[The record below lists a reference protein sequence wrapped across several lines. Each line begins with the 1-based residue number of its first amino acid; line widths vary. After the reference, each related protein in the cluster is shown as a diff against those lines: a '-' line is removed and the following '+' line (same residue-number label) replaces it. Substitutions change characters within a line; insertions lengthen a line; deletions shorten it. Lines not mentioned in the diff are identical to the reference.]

1 MTRVVIALVAVIA
14 AFTSSSASLI
24 RRRSVSIL
32 PHDTYP
38 GYGIKQFTTDQF
50 INYRLQ
56 ETGFSEFFT
65 VLENGLVMTTSDLSP
80 LVNMPVNLVVVEE
93 SPNRTSTHKLEL
105 YVLDRRNILNF
116 PNETYSA
123 QVTENAKPGT
133 LVKDIP
139 ILVASSHRH
148 PHQLVRYTIS
158 KGNENHT
165 FSLMHPTTHE
175 ISNSTESKIGVLL
188 VTRGTIDREEV
199 ASYSL
204 CITATDI
211 KGINKAETH
220 VLVNVQDEND
230 NSPVFSRKV
239 YRFIVGDLKAALNSN
254 ISHWKKFSSI
264 GSVSATDADGDK
276 VAYRLAVP
284 SNLVV
289 IVPQTGEL
297 LLTGDP
303 PGEDVECEL
312 TVEAHDLRSPS
323 RFAREPAQVWL
334 QFNSPVLQDEQILQM
349 IDRERGQAHH
359 IEKRRVTRAVRPT
372 KRIDF
377 SETDG
382 EMEGR
387 IVFALEKETE
397 REKFKIRDENP
408 WITVDENGD
417 VRVKKRWDFEELGP
431 EKTIDFW
438 VTINNQATN
447 GGKNLLILIIFL
459 IVFTCIFF
467 TAEQLK

>member
-1 MTRVVIALVAVIA
+1 MHRLVIALVAVIG
-14 AFTSSSASLI
+14 FSSASLVQ
-24 RRRSVSIL
+24 RRSVSIL

-38 GYGIKQFTTDQF
+38 GFGIKKFENDQF
-50 INYRLQ
+50 INYRLM

-93 SPNRTSTHKLEL
+93 TPNKTSTHKLEL
-105 YVLDRRNILNF
+105 YVLDRRNILHF
-116 PNETYSA
+116 PNETYSG
-123 QVTENAKPGT
+123 QIPENVKPGT
-133 LVKDIP
+133 VVKHLP
-139 ILVASSHRH
+139 VLVASSHKH
-148 PHQLVRYTIS
+148 PHQLVRYSIT
-158 KGNENHT
+158 KGNDNHT
-165 FSLMHPTTHE
+165 FSLRHPNTRE
-175 ISNSTESKIGVLL
+175 ISNSTESKVGVL
-188 VTRGTIDREEV
+188 VVARGKIDREEV
-199 ASYSL
+199 ATYSL
-204 CITATDI
+204 TITATDT

-220 VLVNVQDEND
+220 VTIDVLDEND
-230 NSPVFSRKV
+230 NSPVFSQKV
-239 YRFIVGDLKAALNSN
+239 YRFIVGDLKSALNTN
-254 ISHWKKFSSI
+254 VSHWKKFSSL
-264 GSVSATDADGDK
+264 GYVAATDADGDK

-303 PGEDVECEL
+303 PADDVECEL

-323 RFAREPAQVWL
+323 RFAREPAQIWL
-334 QFNSPVLQDEQILQM
+334 QFNAPSLQDEDVLQM
-349 IDRERGQAHH
+349 VDREREAPHR

-447 GGKNLLILIIFL
+447 GGKS
-459 IVFTCIFF
+459 
-467 TAEQLK
+467 

>member
-1 MTRVVIALVAVIA
+1 MTQLVIALVAVA
-14 AFTSSSASLI
+14 AGLSSASLI
-24 RRRSVSIL
+24 QRRSVSIL

-38 GYGIKQFTTDQF
+38 GFGIKKFDNDQF

-93 SPNRTSTHKLEL
+93 TPNRTSTHKLEL

-116 PNETYSA
+116 PNETYTA
-123 QVTENAKPGT
+123 RVMENAKPGT
-133 LVKDIP
+133 VVKDLP
-139 ILVASSHRH
+139 VLMASSHRH

-158 KGNENHT
+158 KGNENRT
-165 FSLMHPTTHE
+165 FSLKHPTTHE
-175 ISNSTESKIGVLL
+175 ISNSTESKTGVLL
-188 VTRGTIDREEV
+188 VTAGDIDREEV
-199 ASYSL
+199 ASYAL
-204 CITATDI
+204 VITATDV
-211 KGINKAETH
+211 KGINKAETR
-220 VLVNVQDEND
+220 VLVDVLDEND

-239 YRFIVGDLKAALNSN
+239 YRFIVGDLKTALNTN
-254 ISHWKKFSSI
+254 ISQWKKFSSI
-264 GSVSATDADGDK
+264 GSVSAADADGDK
-276 VAYRLAVP
+276 VAYRLALP

-303 PGEDVECEL
+303 PKDDVEYEL
-312 TVEAHDLRSPS
+312 TVEAHDLRAPS

-334 QFNSPVLQDEQILQM
+334 QFHSPLLQDEQTLQM
-349 IDRERGQAHH
+349 IDRDREAPHR

-447 GGKNLLILIIFL
+447 GGKSFCLHFFPTNCKILETF
-459 IVFTCIFF
+459 CIGSV
-467 TAEQLK
+467 A